1 VSWSDELDP
10 HFARAWSEYTSG
22 LASRRVLSDRVRLLV
37 AIGECTMIG
46 QPDAVI
52 GLADQAVG
60 VGVPIAEIHEVLLQG
75 CIYAGRPTVQPTL
88 DAFAAFVERK
98 DLSNELLSARLPLEG
113 GNHNRSLEQER
124 ATWPA
129 RHHYRRVDEMLE
141 RYDWRGVSTSVLTQ
155 PRHAAALLETLD
167 VIDPGYAA
175 LWLNFIYTELYSRRV
190 LDDRTRTMV
199 MIGDCL
205 AMGSRD
211 QTENHMRNAIAHGAS
226 VDEVLEVILQSL
238 QYLGTVRSQ
247 WAIPIWQK
255 IAAEERQATSPA
267 Q

>member
-1 VSWSDELDP
+1 MSWSDELDP
-10 HFARAWSEYTSG
+10 HFVRAWSEYTSG
-22 LASRRVLSDRVRLLV
+22 LASRGVLDDRVRLLV
-37 AIGECTMIG
+37 AIGQCTMIG

-52 GLADQAVG
+52 GLAEIALAS
-60 VGVPIAEIHEVLLQG
+60 GVPIAEIHEVLLQG

-88 DAFAAFVERK
+88 DAFADLVERK
-98 DLSNELLSARLPLEG
+98 NLKDELMHARLPLEG
-113 GNHNRSLEQER
+113 GNGNRSLEQEQ

-129 RHHYRRVDEMLE
+129 RHHFRRVDEMLDK
-141 RYDWRGVSTSVLTQ
+141 YDWRGVSTSVMTQ
-155 PRHAAALLETLD
+155 SKHPAAMLETLD
-167 VIDPGYAA
+167 VLDPDYGA
-175 LWLNFIYTELYSRRV
+175 LWLNFIYTEMYSRRV

-211 QTENHMRNAIAHGAS
+211 QTENHMRNALALGAS
-226 VDEVLEVILQSL
+226 LQEVLEVILQSL

-255 IAAEERQATSPA
+255 IEAEHSQVARQAS
-267 Q
+267 

>member
-1 VSWSDELDP
+1 VSWSDDLDP
-10 HFARAWSEYTSG
+10 HFTRAWSEYTSG

-37 AIGECTMIG
+37 AIGQCTMIG
-46 QPDAVI
+46 QPAAVI
-52 GLADQAVG
+52 GLAEAALAA
-60 VGVPIAEIHEVLLQG
+60 GVPIAEIHEVLLQG

-88 DAFAAFVERK
+88 DAFADFIQRK
-98 DLSNELLSARLPLEG
+98 NLSDALMQARLPAEG
-113 GNHNRSLEQER
+113 RNGSRSLEDER

-129 RHHYRRVDEMLE
+129 RHHYQRVDEMLE
-141 RYDWRGVSTSVLTQ
+141 KYDWRGVSTSVMTQ

-167 VIDPGYAA
+167 LIDSNYAS
-175 LWLNFIYTELYSRRV
+175 LWLNFIYTEMYSRRV

-211 QTENHMRNAIAHGAS
+211 QTENHMRNAIALGAS
-226 VDEVLEVILQSL
+226 TQEVLEVVLQSL

-255 IAAEERQATSPA
+255 IEAEQRQVASQA
-267 Q
+267 S